1 MYEEHWLE
9 RSWYTPT
16 ALLRKLTS
24 EAEHRAESKSFI
36 LRKLA
41 SRITR
46 AHSSLDGITNDPNR
60 NRSRGKEKDRHK
72 DNN

>member
-9 RSWYTPT
+9 RSWHTPAQET

-46 AHSSLDGITNDPNR
+46 ARPLVERLET
-60 NRSRGKEKDRHK
+60 
-72 DNN
+72 